1 MALRLRITER
11 QRRLGVE
18 LRKLREKAGLNLI
31 EAAALIDMGRPHLT
45 HIEAARTGISTERLR
60 TLLHEFG
67 CTSGPYIAELIRM
80 SESNGKGW
88 WSEYRKAL
96 PQQVLDL
103 AELEDRAADIA
114 SYETLLIPGLLQ
126 TEPYM
131 RTLFRSARP
140 DATTAEI
147 DTLVAFR
154 LARQRVLCGERPPR
168 LHAVIHEAALRMV
181 VGDPHIMRRQLA
193 HLIDVAENPQVTIQ
207 VLPFDQGTQ
216 AWRSAPFLL
225 LAPGVTGLE
234 TVFVEHPAAGM
245 TLHDAAAVSQYQAT
259 VAALAHSALPALV
272 REDPPDAREGPGSW
286 GLVQHILYTHSGGPR

>member
-1 MALRLRITER
+1 MALRQHITER
-11 QRRLGVE
+11 QRRLGIE
-18 LRKLREKAGLNLI
+18 LRKLRENAGLNLI
-31 EAAALIDMGRPHLT
+31 EAAALINLGRPHLT

-60 TLLHEFG
+60 ALVGNYG
-67 CTSGPYIAELIRM
+67 CTSGPYVDELVRM
-80 SESNGKGW
+80 AESNGKGW

-103 AELEDRAADIA
+103 AELEDRATDIA

-140 DATTAEI
+140 DATRAEI

-154 LARQRVLCGERPPR
+154 LARQRILSGERAPQLR
-168 LHAVIHEAALRMV
+168 AVIHEAALRMV
-181 VGDPHIMRRQLA
+181 VGDPHIMRGQLA
-193 HLIDVAENPQVTIQ
+193 HLVDVAANPQVSIQ

-225 LAPGVTGLE
+225 IAPGVPELE
-234 TVFVEHPAAGM
+234 TVFVEHPSAGL
-245 TLHDAAAVSQYQAT
+245 TLHDADAVRQYQGT
-259 VAALAHSALPALV
+259 ITALAQSALPALV
-272 REDPPDAREGPGSW
+272 REETSALREEPDSW
-286 GLVQHILYTHSGGPR
+286 GLVQHILYTHTGGAR

>member
-1 MALRLRITER
+1 MALRLHITER
-11 QRRLGVE
+11 QRRLGIE

-60 TLLHEFG
+60 SLVGQYG
-67 CTSGPYIAELIRM
+67 CTSSPYIDELVRM

-88 WSEYRKAL
+88 WSEYRKVL

-103 AELEDRAADIA
+103 AELEDRARDIA

-140 DATTAEI
+140 EATRTEI

-154 LARQRVLCGERPPR
+154 LARQRIFTGERPPR
-168 LHAVIHEAALRMV
+168 LRAVIHEAALRMV
-181 VGDPHIMRRQLA
+181 VGDPHIMRGQLA
-193 HLIDVAENPQVTIQ
+193 HLIDVAANPRVTIQ

-225 LAPGVTGLE
+225 IEPGVPGLE
-234 TVFVEHPAAGM
+234 TVFVEHPAAGL
-245 TLHDAAAVSQYQAT
+245 TLHDADAVLQYQGT
-259 VAALAHSALPALV
+259 IAALTRSALPAL
-272 REDPPDAREGPGSW
+272 AREGASGLREEPDSW
-286 GLVQHILYTHSGGPR
+286 GLVQHILYTHTGGPR